1 MNKELDYDTH
11 NDSIIRSMSTAPKMF
26 LKWILIRKH
35 SLQWIWLKPF
45 KTILK
50 VDNLDLNIT

>member
-26 LKWILIRKH
+26 
-35 SLQWIWLKPF
+35 F
-45 KTILK
+45 KMNFNPQTFTSMNMTETL
-50 VDNLDLNIT
+50 